1 MATEPFHQ
9 KLAEQVF
16 LKMTTEEHVA
26 SFDET
31 VFYKDLYRLLQR
43 YNAFD
48 GKGYH
53 GRKVKPL
60 VMKMYEGYK
69 VPLKAPTE
77 APVQENLDLFAT

>member
-9 KLAEQVF
+9 KLAEQIF
-16 LKMTTEEHVA
+16 SKMTADHVT
-26 SFDET
+26 SFDEN

-43 YNAFD
+43 NNAFD

-53 GRKVKPL
+53 GRKIKPL

-77 APVQENLDLFAT
+77 APVQESLDLFAT